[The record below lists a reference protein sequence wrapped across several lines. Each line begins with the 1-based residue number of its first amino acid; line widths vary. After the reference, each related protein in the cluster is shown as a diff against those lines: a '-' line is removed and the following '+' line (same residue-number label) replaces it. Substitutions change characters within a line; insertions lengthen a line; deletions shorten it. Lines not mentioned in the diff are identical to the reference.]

1 MFSLAEAWMRAERWE
16 PINGID
22 GPSDGISFSYDSS
35 GSVATVSMGFSD
47 AGRSNR
53 NLTLRFRHVAV
64 LAGEDEAP
72 GGFISAPTIES
83 LPKLEHGLRP
93 SWTFPLLRL
102 LDSKPL
108 DQYQRMRPEKLGHF
122 FLVSFD
128 NLVHV
133 IASVD
138 VEASWS

>member
-1 MFSLAEAWMRAERWE
+1 MRAERWE
-16 PINGID
+16 PIDGID

-35 GSVATVSMGFSD
+35 AGAATVSMSFSE
-47 AGRSNR
+47 AGGTPR
-53 NLTLRFRHVAV
+53 NLILKFRHIVV

-72 GGFISAPTIES
+72 GGFIAAPAIKS
-83 LPKLEHGLRP
+83 LPKLERGLRP
-93 SWTFPLLRL
+93 SWTFPLMRL

-108 DQYQRMRPEKLGHF
+108 DQYQLMRPEKLGHF

-133 IASVD
+133 IASIDVD
-138 VEASWS
+138 ASWS